1 MATGSGK
8 RKLKRKRKWYLPFF
22 VALLFV
28 IMGVQI
34 FNLYQKKARYE
45 EREANLIQELE
56 NEQRRSEELEA
67 YEAYTQTDEYIVNT
81 AHTKLGLVKDNEIVF
96 KEK

>member
-1 MATGSGK
+1 MNATRGK
-8 RKLKRKRKWYLPFF
+8 KRYKQKKRWYLPFF
-22 VALLFV
+22 VCLLFV
-28 IMGVQI
+28 IMGTQI
-34 FNLYQKKARYE
+34 FNLYQKKARYQ
-45 EREANLIQELE
+45 EREANLLQELD

-81 AHTKLGLVKDNEIVF
+81 AHTKLGLVNDNEIVF